1 MNEFLSLDWKPRVG
15 VGGEEFQ
22 KRGVD
27 EKGGANKIIIQMVR
41 ESSFFF
47 PFNSEWSKAILFSLT
62 QMQSIHFVRRPQGE
76 GVSFWNASFTRLL
89 SSGVPFMSGNTMAS
103 IFVSREIEISPSFF
117 VCLWSCEFPDCFV
130 ISFCWIEN
138 WKKKN
143 WKVKYINEGY
153 EDFVK
158 SKN

>member
-117 VCLWSCEFPDCFV
+117 VCLW
-130 ISFCWIEN
+130 ISRLFRYFFLLDRKLKE
-138 WKKKN
+138 KKLES
-143 WKVKYINEGY
+143 KVYQWGLRRFRE
-153 EDFVK
+153 E
-158 SKN
+158 